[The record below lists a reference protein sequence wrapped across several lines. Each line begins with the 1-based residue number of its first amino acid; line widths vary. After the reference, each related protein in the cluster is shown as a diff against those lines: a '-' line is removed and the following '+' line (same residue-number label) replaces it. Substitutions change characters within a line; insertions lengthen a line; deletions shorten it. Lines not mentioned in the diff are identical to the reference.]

1 MLNRIFEYT
10 LFKPII
16 VTKVSSCSSYFN
28 KNPVTSFMADR
39 LLLFILILCF
49 STAQSQHSIENKYS
63 GIFRYGNFSTE
74 IIIDINQKNDLN
86 QVFFSSP
93 EQNAYGIPAR
103 EIGIESDSIAFVLQS
118 DFFRYEFKGEFQGDS
133 LNMNLSIEKDVYPFA
148 LTRNSAFQEEQI
160 SARDIRFRSGNLLLY
175 GTLYLPEKPNGKAIY
190 LVTSSGDQDR
200 SASRAEAQFL
210 ARQGYITLHSDK
222 RGTGLSDG
230 NWQEAGIPEL
240 CMDDIRA
247 INYLSEANGLN
258 YRDIGIKGSSQG
270 ASKIPY
276 ILSKMPELGFGIV
289 VSCPASTLLD
299 SDLNYWK
306 NRTRKELSEDELN
319 QAAEVQRSVFLFIAG
334 EISREELSNQIER
347 VRNETWMSEV
357 WVPELDSVRT
367 DQKLN
372 YTPMPFFEKLKRPIL
387 VIQGSSDE
395 IIPSHSLRTIQGLT
409 ENNNPQNRYVE
420 LKNADHSM
428 LFQGESDF
436 PYWPAL
442 HPSYRIEM
450 LKWLNQLE
458 LRGK

>member
-1 MLNRIFEYT
+1 MLNRIFEWY
-10 LFKPII
+10 PIKLNN
-16 VTKVSSCSSYFN
+16 VTKASSCSSYTH
-28 KNPVTSFMADR
+28 KNLVSQFMANR
-39 LLLFILILCF
+39 ILFFILVLCF
-49 STAQSQHSIENKYS
+49 SAAESQSSIEHNYS
-63 GIFRYGNFSTE
+63 GVFRYGNFSTE
-74 IIIDINQKNDLN
+74 ITIDINQKNDLN

-103 EIGIESDSIAFVLQS
+103 EIAMESDSIEFVLQS

-133 LNMNLSIEKDVYPFA
+133 LNMNLSIDKNVYPFV
-148 LTRNSAFQEEQI
+148 LIRSSAFQEDQF
-160 SARDIRFRSGNLLLY
+160 SSRDIRFRSGNLLLY

-190 LVTSSGDQDR
+190 LVTSSGGQDR

-222 RGTGLSDG
+222 RGTGMSDG

-240 CMDDIRA
+240 CMDDIQA
-247 INYLSEANGLN
+247 INYLSETNSLDYSN
-258 YRDIGIKGSSQG
+258 IGIKGSSQG
-270 ASKIPY
+270 ASKVPY

-319 QAAEVQRSVFLFIAG
+319 QAAEIQRSVFLFIAG
-334 EISREELSNQIER
+334 EIPREELSDRIER
-347 VRNETWMSEV
+347 VRNETWMSKV
-357 WVPELDSVRT
+357 WVPELDSVRI

-372 YTPMPFFEKLKRPIL
+372 YTPMPFFKQLKQPIL

-395 IIPSHSLRTIQGLT
+395 VIPSHSLKTIQGLT
-409 ENNNPQNRYVE
+409 ENNNRGNRYVE

-428 LFQGESDF
+428 MFQGESDF

-442 HPSYRIEM
+442 HPGYRSEM
-450 LKWLNQLE
+450 LKWLKELE
-458 LRGK
+458 SSGN

>member
-1 MLNRIFEYT
+1 
-10 LFKPII
+10 
-16 VTKVSSCSSYFN
+16 
-28 KNPVTSFMADR
+28 MADR
-39 LLLFILILCF
+39 LLFSFLVLCF
-49 STAQSQHSIENKYS
+49 LTAESQSSFENKYS
-63 GIFRYGNFSTE
+63 GLFRHGNFSTE
-74 IIIDINQKNDLN
+74 ITIDINQTNDLS

-103 EIGIESDSIAFVLQS
+103 EIAIESDSIEFVLQS
-118 DFFRYEFKGEFQGDS
+118 DFFRYEFKGEFRGDS
-133 LNMNLSIEKDVYPFA
+133 LNMNLSIEKNDYPFT
-148 LTRNSAFQEEQI
+148 LIRSSAYQDEPI
-160 SARDIRFRSGNLLLY
+160 SSRDIRFRSGNLLLY

-190 LVTSSGDQDR
+190 LVTSSGNQDR

-230 NWQEAGIPEL
+230 NWQEAGIPVL
-240 CMDDIRA
+240 CMDDIQA
-247 INYLSEANGLN
+247 ITYLSETNGLDYSN
-258 YRDIGIKGSSQG
+258 IGIKGSSQG
-270 ASKIPY
+270 ASKVPY

-319 QAAEVQRSVFLFIAG
+319 QAAEIQRSVFLFIAG
-334 EISREELSNQIER
+334 EIPREELSDRIER
-347 VRNETWMSEV
+347 VRNETWMSKV
-357 WVPELDSVRT
+357 WVPELDSVRI

-372 YTPMPFFEKLKRPIL
+372 YTPMPFFKQLKQPIL

-395 IIPSHSLRTIQGLT
+395 VIPSHSLKTIQGLT
-409 ENNNPQNRYVE
+409 ENNNPENRYVE

-428 LFQGESDF
+428 MFQGESDF

-442 HPSYRIEM
+442 HPGYRSEM

-458 LRGK
+458 SSGN

>member
-1 MLNRIFEYT
+1 
-10 LFKPII
+10 
-16 VTKVSSCSSYFN
+16 
-28 KNPVTSFMADR
+28 MADR
-39 LLLFILILCF
+39 LLFFFLVLCF
-49 STAQSQHSIENKYS
+49 LTAESQSSIENKYS
-63 GIFRYGNFSTE
+63 GVFRYGNFSTE
-74 IIIDINQKNDLN
+74 ITIDINQNNDLS

-103 EIGIESDSIAFVLQS
+103 EIAIESDSIEFVLQS

-133 LNMNLSIEKDVYPFA
+133 LNMNLSIEKNDYPFT
-148 LTRNSAFQEEQI
+148 LIRSSAFQEERI
-160 SARDIRFRSGNLLLY
+160 SSRDIRFRSGNLLLY
-175 GTLYLPEKPNGKAIY
+175 GTLYLPEKSNGKAIY

-230 NWQEAGIPEL
+230 NWQEADIPEL
-240 CMDDIRA
+240 CMDDIQA
-247 INYLSEANGLN
+247 ITYLSETNGLDYSN
-258 YRDIGIKGSSQG
+258 IGIKGSSQG
-270 ASKIPY
+270 ASKVPY

-319 QAAEVQRSVFLFIAG
+319 QAAEIQRSVFLFIAG
-334 EISREELSNQIER
+334 EIPREELSNRIER
-347 VRNETWMSEV
+347 VKNETWMSKV
-357 WVPELDSVRT
+357 WVPELDSVRI

-372 YTPMPFFEKLKRPIL
+372 YTPMPFFKQLKKPIL

-395 IIPSHSLRTIQGLT
+395 VIPSHSLKTIQGLT
-409 ENNNPQNRYVE
+409 ENNNRGNRYVE

-428 LFQGESDF
+428 MFQGESDF

-442 HPSYRIEM
+442 HPGYRSEM

-458 LRGK
+458 SSGN

>member
-1 MLNRIFEYT
+1 MCPFARIT
-10 LFKPII
+10 
-16 VTKVSSCSSYFN
+16 VTKASSFSSYCN
-28 KNPVTSFMADR
+28 KNPATQFMADR
-39 LLLFILILCF
+39 LLFFFLALCF
-49 STAQSQHSIENKYS
+49 LTAESQSSIENKYS
-63 GIFRYGNFSTE
+63 GVFRHGNFSTE
-74 IIIDINQKNDLN
+74 ITIDITQTNDLS

-103 EIGIESDSIAFVLQS
+103 EIAIESDSIEFVLQS

-133 LNMNLSIEKDVYPFA
+133 LNMNLSIEKNDYPFT
-148 LTRNSAFQEEQI
+148 LIRSSAFQEERI
-160 SARDIRFRSGNLLLY
+160 SSRDIRFRSGNLLLY
-175 GTLYLPEKPNGKAIY
+175 GTLYLPEKSNGKAIY

-240 CMDDIRA
+240 CMDDIQA
-247 INYLSEANGLN
+247 ITYLSETNGLDYSN
-258 YRDIGIKGSSQG
+258 IGIKGSSQG
-270 ASKIPY
+270 ASKVPY

-319 QAAEVQRSVFLFIAG
+319 QAAEIQRSVFLFIAG
-334 EISREELSNQIER
+334 EIPREELSNRIER
-347 VRNETWMSEV
+347 VKNETWMSKV
-357 WVPELDSVRT
+357 WVPELDSVRI

-372 YTPMPFFEKLKRPIL
+372 YTPMPFFKQLKKPIL

-395 IIPSHSLRTIQGLT
+395 VIPNHSLKTIQGLT
-409 ENNNPQNRYVE
+409 ENNNRGNRYIE

-428 LFQGESDF
+428 MFQGESDF

-442 HPSYRIEM
+442 HPGYRSEM

-458 LRGK
+458 SSGN